1 MSQPLSLQAA
11 RRSPAGAFHAAASAQ
26 TAAAIALRANAL
38 ARATRARE
46 AFQARLASSFRAHL
60 DGLAPEPSDAE
71 LRTFALLAATEH
83 RLEQHLAEA
92 RGEAR
97 PQRQPS

>member
-1 MSQPLSLQAA
+1 MSQSPSLEAA
-11 RRSPAGAFHAAASAQ
+11 RRSPTGAFHAAASAQ
-26 TAAAIALRANAL
+26 AAAGLALRTNAL

-46 AFQARLASSFRAHL
+46 AFQARLVSSFHAHL
-60 DGLAPEPSDAE
+60 DGFGPEPSDAD

-97 PQRQPS
+97 RQYPPS